1 MSNQLFQVATFNG
14 AIVRTM
20 LAALFLVSCLS
31 GCAIPRIPA
40 SATRDHAFITYWPPP
55 NDNKKLRLAVK
66 DLIDMKGV
74 VTTARCEI
82 LAQNNLPAQQKAAYF
97 ATPPHRGG

>member
-40 SATRDHAFITYWPPP
+40 NAHAITR
-55 NDNKKLRLAVK
+55 LSLLAASK
-66 DLIDMKGV
+66 
-74 VTTARCEI
+74 
-82 LAQNNLPAQQKAAYF
+82 
-97 ATPPHRGG
+97 